1 MFRKFSFSEDLLIA
15 LVLINVLCSALVI
28 TIVAI
33 TQTAEVTA
41 ERQARLSLSMNK
53 IVESTAQ
60 GIQSFAP
67 EDYSALVSVV
77 NPIIQSNQDIDLIV
91 NMQLNGEL
99 GSLNWSR
106 RLGENAATDEIPLD
120 VFYQVRESEDLRLD
134 YNSYRIFGRVIRNVQ
149 GDSIGYLFA
158 ALDEKVSDA
167 IMAPQLRH
175 HGFEFLIVFL
185 IQVLI
190 MAVVLD
196 RKLSKPL
203 IRISDRFKR
212 LTDSDPSVG
221 EELSGLRELPRIER
235 ATELLSSSLK
245 TKTNFLAN
253 MSHEVR
259 TPMNGILGMLELLSS
274 SNLDE
279 EQRAQLL
286 TVQNSSE
293 SLLTILNDILDL
305 SKIEAGKI
313 ELENT
318 EFDLG
323 ALTEEVCT
331 LFMPAAVKKDVH
343 VFCYIDPE
351 IRTSCIGD
359 PVRVR
364 QVFSNIVG
372 NAVKFT
378 ESGEV
383 LVRLVLEK
391 DAFVPWSVCLMVKDT
406 GPGMSDEVVTE
417 LFQPFYQAD
426 TSATR
431 QFRGTG
437 LGLSISRH
445 LAGLMGGDIK
455 VTSEESKGSEFS
467 VRLPLEFSRE
477 EIPGDSSP
485 KQARVLV
492 VDGSRTHTDILSSY
506 LQSWGLQHQCVADL
520 RLALTSCR
528 EAAEEGRPYDIC
540 LLDNALLKLGGAELA
555 DQIRE
560 LDTRN
565 QLSFVL
571 VGSADLY
578 NIQIDSSSFN
588 ARLPR
593 PVRRQALSDTIIRLL
608 GDQEKIESNSGRH
621 DSPEAAES
629 RDLSGNI
636 LLVEDNATN
645 QLVAKSMLEKL
656 GVTLEIAENGEQA
669 LEKMLDSEYDL
680 VLMDCLMP
688 ILDGYEATKVWRN
701 KEAGKRIPIVALTAN
716 AQQEDKKK
724 CMDAGMDDYLAKPI
738 NLQGLE
744 AMLRKWL
751 P

>member
-1 MFRKFSFSEDLLIA
+1 MFRKFSFSEDLLIV
-15 LVLINVLCSALVI
+15 LVLINVLCSALVL
-28 TIVAI
+28 TIFAI
-33 TQTAEVTA
+33 TETAEVTA
-41 ERQARLSLSMNK
+41 ERQARLALTMNK

-60 GIQSFAP
+60 GIESFAP
-67 EDYSALVSVV
+67 EYYSALVSVV
-77 NPIIQSNQDIDLIV
+77 NPIIQSNQDLDLIV
-91 NMQLNGEL
+91 NMQLNGEV

-106 RLGENAATDEIPLD
+106 RLGENAATEEIPLA
-120 VFYQVRESEDLRLD
+120 VFHQAIEEEDLRLD
-134 YNSYRIFGRVIRNVQ
+134 YESYRIFGRLIRSSE
-149 GDSIGYLFA
+149 GDPIGYLFA
-158 ALDEKVSDA
+158 ALDEKVSRV
-167 IMAPQLRH
+167 IIAPQLRH
-175 HGFEFLIVFL
+175 HGFEFLMVFL

-190 MAVVLD
+190 MAAVLD

-253 MSHEVR
+253 MSHEIR

-274 SNLDE
+274 SKLND

-286 TVQNSSE
+286 TVQNSAE

-313 ELENT
+313 ELENA

-331 LFMPAAVKKDVH
+331 LFMPAAVKKNVQ
-343 VFCYIDPE
+343 VFCYIDPQ
-351 IRTSCIGD
+351 IRSSCIGD

-364 QVFSNIVG
+364 QIFSNILG

-383 LVRLVLEK
+383 SVRLILEK
-391 DAFVPWSVCLMVKDT
+391 DDFVPWSICLKVKDT
-406 GPGMSDEVVTE
+406 GPGMSEQVITE

-445 LAGLMGGDIK
+445 LAGLMQGDIR
-455 VTSEESKGSEFS
+455 VTSEEYKGSEFS
-467 VRLPLEFSRE
+467 VRLPLEFTNE
-477 EIPGDSSP
+477 DSSEQSFP
-485 KQARVLV
+485 NQGRVLV
-492 VDGSRTHTDILSSY
+492 IEGSETHTEILSSY
-506 LQSWGLQHQCVADL
+506 LKSWGLQHQCVESL
-520 RLALTSCR
+520 SSALTEYS
-528 EAAEEGRPYDIC
+528 AAREEGRSYNLC
-540 LLDNALLKLGGAELA
+540 LLDNSLLDSGEL
-555 DQIRE
+555 DLVDRIRE
-560 LDTRN
+560 LDSKNGLR
-565 QLSFVL
+565 FIL
-571 VGSADLY
+571 VGSADLGPS
-578 NIQIDSSSFN
+578 QFDTSVFE

-593 PVRRQALSDTIIRLL
+593 PVRRQALSDTIVRLL
-608 GDQEKIESNSGRH
+608 SNTEKTESDGPLEPHSKTEHSKALAGKV
-621 DSPEAAES
+621 
-629 RDLSGNI
+629 

-656 GVTLEIAENGEQA
+656 GLSLDIAENGEQA
-669 LEKMLDSEYDL
+669 LENMLASEYDL

-688 ILDGYEATKVWRN
+688 ILDGYEATRTWRHQ
-701 KEAGKRIPIVALTAN
+701 ETGKRIPIIALTAN
-716 AQQEDKKK
+716 AQQEDRNK
-724 CMDAGMDDYLAKPI
+724 CMESGMDDYLAKPM
-738 NLQGLE
+738 NLQSLE
-744 AMLRKWL
+744 EMLRKWL
-751 P
+751 S